1 MLHLNSIK
9 AYIVLKVFYGT
20 LMLNIS
26 DNGGNL
32 GKEIQI
38 TSKLK
43 RFHKLQYFHI
53 FLNLSEIKNGI
64 HIEL

>member
-1 MLHLNSIK
+1 MYVKSRYIRFILFYSLTLNVRYYASFEFNK

-38 TSKLK
+38 
-43 RFHKLQYFHI
+43 
-53 FLNLSEIKNGI
+53 NLPVS
-64 HIEL
+64 

>member
-9 AYIVLKVFYGT
+9 AYIVLKDFNGT
-20 LMLNIS
+20 LILNIS

-38 TSKLK
+38 
-43 RFHKLQYFHI
+43 
-53 FLNLSEIKNGI
+53 NLPVS
-64 HIEL
+64 

>member
-1 MLHLNSIK
+1 MYVKSRYIRFILFYSLSTLIGDIMLHLNSIK

-38 TSKLK
+38 
-43 RFHKLQYFHI
+43 
-53 FLNLSEIKNGI
+53 NLPVS
-64 HIEL
+64 

>member
-9 AYIVLKVFYGT
+9 AYIVLKVFNGT

-38 TSKLK
+38 
-43 RFHKLQYFHI
+43 
-53 FLNLSEIKNGI
+53 NLPGG
-64 HIEL
+64 